1 MRPRVTAAGPWTRG
15 GLVLLAVLG
24 LLGGGCTRTI
34 RGQVLDAQTGR
45 PIAGAVVLGVWTKV
59 AGLPGLNYHKLVG
72 VREVETDA
80 EGRFVLEAAMRF
92 LGEDDESVTIYK
104 FGYVAWNNLF
114 IFPTSERRKDM
125 SIPPV
130 IGLEAFPGGQSH
142 QRHTSFISNAAR
154 SSFYGLNN
162 MPKFWNAFQ
171 QEYQMR

>member
-1 MRPRVTAAGPWTRG
+1 MRTLSWPRVRLDLVRVA
-15 GLVLLAVLG
+15 LVSVLLLS
-24 LLGGGCTRTI
+24 GGCTRTI
-34 RGQVLDAQTGR
+34 RGQVLDAQTGK

-80 EGRFVLEAAMRF
+80 EGRFLLEAAMRF
-92 LGEDDESVTIYK
+92 PGEDDESVTVYK

-130 IGLEAFPGGQSH
+130 IGLEPFPAGRSH
-142 QRHTSFISNAAR
+142 RGHFYFIGDAR
-154 SSFYGLNN
+154 WSAMYSLQLI
-162 MPKFWNAFQ
+162 PKFDKAVSRELQ
-171 QEYQMR
+171 LP